1 MTVKGQSKTKAKN
14 KTKKHT
20 KSGCPKSS
28 TEKRKKPRKPML
40 VKRIQPK
47 QPKQQKPKQQAQ
59 QQQQQ
64 ESTLGRI
71 AKRVETLW
79 EAAKIVAPAIGA
91 CVAAASRLYEKG
103 YIGSESNNR
112 DSD

>member
-1 MTVKGQSKTKAKN
+1 
-14 KTKKHT
+14 
-20 KSGCPKSS
+20 
-28 TEKRKKPRKPML
+28 ML

-112 DSD
+112 DSDWTQQKKVIQSKIDLCAHELQQFFLLCTDSSLSSA